1 MQQAI
6 FDIELKQPLIISQ
19 QAASAGSHQSL
30 DYVPGSTLLGL
41 VAARLYARLPSDEAW
56 LVFHSGHVR
65 FSDALPVR
73 ATQVGFPVPLCWH
86 AYKGE
91 SAKKDGKFLA
101 EKLFD
106 PALKQ
111 GDETRQPVQVRSGYV
126 TRHGDDIQPERQQTL
141 KTAIDRETGMAAE
154 SQLFGYE
161 ALDAGQHFRF
171 TLSADACVDAALW
184 QKIQDSLKGV
194 AQLGRSRSAQFGQ
207 VLITPCAQ
215 KNTPLETAS
224 ASDTLTLWLIS
235 DLALEEQGQPC
246 LIPHPHLLGLPE
258 GSRWLSESSFLR
270 SRRYSPYN
278 AFRRHYDS
286 ERQVITR
293 GSVLRYTLA
302 RPLTA
307 DELHRLE
314 QGVGLYIESGLGQVL
329 VNPALLQ
336 NGVPRFSAV
345 KTTVSVNK
353 VKAKPS
359 APSSRL
365 IGVLNSRLGARRGAT
380 VVEKDAKIIFSG
392 LCERVS
398 EARNYAACAKGVP
411 IEAPSRSQWGLLK
424 QFASDYRNQPD
435 VLWNKLT
442 NDENGVLRQKTKS
455 SPTDKKVNWEL
466 RYGVFEKETLGI
478 WLKNELE
485 AHRKHS
491 DFSALIGQLAVFGLQ
506 QTWLD
511 CCAGTTKKGTDQ

>member
-19 QAASAGSHQSL
+19 QAASAGAHQSL
-30 DYVPGSTLLGL
+30 DYLPGSTLLGL
-41 VAARLYARLPSDEAW
+41 VAARLYARLSSDDAW

-65 FSDALPVR
+65 FGDALPVH
-73 ATQVGFPVPLCWH
+73 AKHVGFPVPLCWH
-86 AYKGE
+86 SYKGE

-126 TRHGDDIQPERQQTL
+126 THSGDEIQPKRQQTL

-161 ALDAGQHFRF
+161 ALDSGQHFRF
-171 TLSADACVDAALW
+171 TLSADACVEAALW
-184 QKIQDSLKGV
+184 QRIQDALKGV

-207 VLITPCAQ
+207 VLITACAQ
-215 KNTPLETAS
+215 KSTPIETAR

-293 GSVLRYTLA
+293 GSVLRYALPRA
-302 RPLTA
+302 LTA
-307 DELHRLE
+307 DELHPLE
-314 QGVGLYIESGLGQVL
+314 HGIGLHIESGLGQVL
-329 VNPALLQ
+329 VNSALLQ
-336 NGVPRFSAV
+336 DGTPRFTAAKTSVSVSKV
-345 KTTVSVNK
+345 KT
-353 VKAKPS
+353 KPD

-365 IGVLNSRLGARRGAT
+365 ISVLHSRLGTRLSAT
-380 VVEKDAKIIFSG
+380 AVEKDAKIIFSG
-392 LCERVS
+392 LCQRVS
-398 EARNYAACAKGVP
+398 EARRYAACAQGVP
-411 IEAPSRSQWGLLK
+411 IEAPNRSQWGLLK
-424 QFASDYRNQPD
+424 QFASDYRNQPNE
-435 VLWNKLT
+435 LWEKLT
-442 NDENGVLRQKTKS
+442 HPVDGVLRPRS
-455 SPTDKKVNWEL
+455 GWNL
-466 RYGVFEKETLGI
+466 RYSYTQDAELGI

-485 AHRKHS
+485 AHRKRS

-506 QTWLD
+506 QAWLD
-511 CCAGTTKKGTDQ
+511 CCAGITKKGTDQ